1 MTEET
6 HDVPTKE
13 ELLEEAREKDIPG
26 RSQMSK
32 DELVEVLGKTEH
44 DHVAEL
50 AEWRKKNYQD
60 GVVDD

>member
-1 MTEET
+1 
-6 HDVPTKE
+6 
-13 ELLEEAREKDIPG
+13 
-26 RSQMSK
+26 MSK